1 MKIARIGL
9 LCCFLVNGLLAQD
22 LKTSIDRYLDSLY
35 KASDFPGV
43 SLAVILPNGE
53 AIASAKGKA
62 DLESNQSLD
71 SRHFLLAGSIGKTI
85 VAATALKLVEQGKLK
100 LDEPISTYLG
110 KEIWF
115 DSIPNARSITVR
127 MLMNHTSGVP
137 EHVQNEAFL
146 KRTAQEPDKIWTP
159 LECIRYIFGK
169 GLFEAGKD
177 WGYAD
182 TNYIILGMI
191 MEKITGKQYY
201 DLANELILKPSGL
214 KNIIQSDRRELKGMA
229 TGYSQPG
236 SPFLIEGPI
245 IKDGKFVINPQLEW
259 TGGGYATTPTDLAR
273 WAKYLYEGKAFN
285 KEMLDMM
292 LQGVPSKLGNNLY
305 GLGVIIGESR
315 QGKTYG
321 HSGWFPGYVSEVKYF
336 KDHGFAIAIQ
346 FNTDE
351 MPKVKGFGRFV
362 NPIAEMV
369 VNDLKK

>member
-22 LKTSIDRYLDSLY
+22 LHTAIDHYLDSLY
-35 KASDFPGV
+35 KASNFSGV

-62 DLESNQSLD
+62 DLESNQSLN

-127 MLMNHTSGVP
+127 MLMNHTSGIP
-137 EHVQNEAFL
+137 EHVHNEAFL

-214 KNIIQSDRRELKGMA
+214 KNIIQSDRRELKGVA
-229 TGYSQPG
+229 IGYSQPG

-273 WAKYLYEGKAFN
+273 WAKYLYEGNAFN

-292 LQGVPSKLGNNLY
+292 LQGVPSKLGKNLY
-305 GLGVIIGESR
+305 GLGVIIGESKY
-315 QGKTYG
+315 GKTYG
-321 HSGWFPGYVSEVKYF
+321 HSGWFPGYISEVRYYPQYEF
-336 KDHGFAIAIQ
+336 SIAIQ
-346 FNTDE
+346 FNTDDGS
-351 MPKVKGFGRFV
+351 KVKGFGRFL
-362 NPIAEMV
+362 NPISDII